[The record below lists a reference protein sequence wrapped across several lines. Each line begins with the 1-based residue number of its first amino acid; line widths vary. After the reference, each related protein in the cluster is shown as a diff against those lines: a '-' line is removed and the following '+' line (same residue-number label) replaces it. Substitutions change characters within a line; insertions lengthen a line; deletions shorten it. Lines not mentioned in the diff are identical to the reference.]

1 MPLCIWATGQ
11 DVEMVEEQDS
21 HEESYLDKLKDRRRD
36 LEALIL
42 MLESSRSVD
51 RAQAQIAQRK
61 GELNLLCRQIGILE
75 MVEER

>member
-1 MPLCIWATGQ
+1 
-11 DVEMVEEQDS
+11 MVEEQDS